1 MTFLAAL
8 VTDIISALAAKI
20 ISWFKSE
27 EAQEAKIT
35 SDNAEASV
43 KTATFEAAK
52 ASATTKQESDNADT
66 AFLNP

>member
-1 MTFLAAL
+1 MTFLASL
-8 VTDIISALAAKI
+8 VTDLLMAFASKI

-35 SDNAEASV
+35 SDNAAADV

-52 ASATTKQESDNADT
+52 TSATTKQESDNADT